1 MQVLERAEVHP
12 VIVIGSGASGGMAAW
27 NLTQKGI
34 RVVLLDAGER
44 FSRDGLWTHVRPWE
58 DRERRGKGEKP
69 RDVFLDAK
77 EQPYLTADERP
88 FDLVRVW
95 GHGGKT
101 NVWGRVSLRCSDLD
115 FKAADA
121 DGWEIPW
128 PIAYADIAPYYDR
141 VEQLIGVC
149 GGDDDSAVL
158 PGSRFLLP
166 PARPRCAERLLSR
179 AGAKIGIPFV
189 AARRANMTRPTRG
202 FPACHYCGNCGRGCD
217 TQSFF
222 NSADHLLPFALKTGK
237 LEIRSNAVAARILV
251 DEAGLARGVQYFD
264 RKSGAEREVLGRVVV
279 LGASCVDSTR
289 ILLNSVS
296 PRHPNGIGNGS
307 DVIGRYLCEQVRI
320 NVKGFAPGL
329 YGTPRQS
336 DLGMGGEH
344 VYMPRFNH
352 RPDRKRDYLRGF
364 GTQFWNTGSLDGTP
378 SLVGR
383 QVPGFGASFK
393 REMKRR
399 IPAWVEMHPFG
410 EVLPYAH
417 NRITID
423 RTRSDRYGV
432 PLLRI
437 DYRTGENERKMVEH
451 MCDTVEELAQAAGIE
466 LVDYRRGETD
476 KNGSAIHEH
485 GTCRMGQDPRRSA
498 LNAFN
503 QMHELS
509 NVFVVDGSSFSNA
522 SEKNPT
528 LTILAL
534 AWRATDYLAEEMR
547 RGNLS

>member
-1 MQVLERAEVHP
+1 MQVIASPEVHP

-27 NLTQKGI
+27 NLTRKGI
-34 RVVLLDAGER
+34 PVVMLDAGDK
-44 FSRDGLWTHVRPWE
+44 FSRSGLWTHVRPWQ
-58 DRERRGKGEKP
+58 DRERRERGEKP
-69 RDVFLDAK
+69 RQIFLDRD
-77 EQPYLTADERP
+77 EQPYLTPAGRP
-88 FDLVRVW
+88 FDLQRVW

-101 NVWGRVSLRCSDLD
+101 NVWGRVSLRYSELD
-115 FKAADA
+115 FKSAER

-128 PIAYADIAPYYDR
+128 PISYADVAPYYDQ
-141 VEQLIGVC
+141 VEELIGVC
-149 GGDDDSAVL
+149 GGDDDSDVL
-158 PGSRFLLP
+158 PGSRFLQP
-166 PARPRCAERLLSR
+166 PARPRCAERVLAR
-179 AGAKIGIPFV
+179 AGSKVGIPFV
-189 AARRANMTRPTRG
+189 AARRANMTRATRG

-251 DEAGLARGVQYFD
+251 DDAGRARGVQYFD
-264 RKSGAEREVLGRVVV
+264 RHTGAEREVLGRVVV

-296 PRHPNGIGNGS
+296 PRHPNGLGNGS

-320 NVKGFAPGL
+320 NVKGFMPSL
-329 YGTPRQS
+329 YGTPRQA
-336 DLGMGGEH
+336 DFGMGGEH

-352 RPDRKRDYLRGF
+352 RPERRRDYLRGF
-364 GTQFWNTGSLDGTP
+364 GSQFWNTGSLDRTP
-378 SLVGR
+378 SAVGLH
-383 QVPGFGASFK
+383 VPGFGAAFK

-399 IPAWVEMHPFG
+399 IPAYVEMHPFG

-417 NRITID
+417 NRITVDKD
-423 RTRSDRYGV
+423 RTDRYGV
-432 PLLRI
+432 PLPRI

-451 MCDTVEELAQAAGIE
+451 MCDTVEELARAAGIE

-476 KNGSAIHEH
+476 KNGAAIHEH
-485 GTCRMGQDPRRSA
+485 GTCRMGTDPRRSA
-498 LNAFN
+498 LDAFN
-503 QMHELS
+503 RMHEVP
-509 NVFVVDGSSFSNA
+509 NVYVVDGSAFTTA

-534 AWRATDYLAEEMR
+534 SWRATDHLADEIR
-547 RGNLS
+547 RGSVA